1 MVASRTLALG
11 ILLWLSVTPDNSA
24 GQDFAAVC
32 DDDDFVTGSFGN
44 LVVPPGG
51 QCKLLDAVINGNIRA
66 EEGAILGLLG
76 GVIVT
81 GNIAVYGG
89 TSINILTNP
98 GHSGN
103 VIAGNLSSIGTR
115 SQAAI
120 CGAAIGGNV
129 LISAGF
135 N

>member
-89 TSINILTNP
+89 TSINILTNQVTP
-98 GHSGN
+98 AMSLLVTSRPSERGHRQPS
-103 VIAGNLSSIGTR
+103 
-115 SQAAI
+115 AAPP
-120 CGAAIGGNV
+120 
-129 LISAGF
+129 
-135 N
+135 